1 MCCALTASLTG
12 LSTASNGTN
21 GSRFADFFPEPG
33 RSPKKRFFADIWLT
47 SPFFVKNQR
56 VILQD
61 EYGRITKQAEVVKR
75 PQRYHVVARYEH
87 ACVCSLC
94 GGF

>member
-33 RSPKKRFFADIWLT
+33 RSPKKRFFADIGIDFSVFRQKPKGDL
-47 SPFFVKNQR
+47 
-56 VILQD
+56 
-61 EYGRITKQAEVVKR
+61 
-75 PQRYHVVARYEH
+75 AR
-87 ACVCSLC
+87 
-94 GGF
+94 